1 MSGNLRILERTVCV
15 SLINSVSAVSK
26 TKIHD
31 NVMYLQNNYTA
42 QNGHSV
48 AFVKTIRMFILFIF
62 CVKTKTF
69 GIREN
74 NMEQKRALC
83 LPVQVYAACCGLTNC
98 SQVVD
103 HNPQ

>member
-1 MSGNLRILERTVCV
+1 M

-26 TKIHD
+26 TKIDD
-31 NVMYLQNNYTA
+31 NAMYFQNHYAA

-48 AFVKTIRMFILFIF
+48 AFVKTIRMFIVFIF
-62 CVKTKTF
+62 CVKTETY
-69 GIREN
+69 GICEN

-83 LPVQVYAACCGLTNC
+83 VPAQVYAGCCGLTNC
-98 SQVVD
+98 SWVVD